1 MRTLL
6 LGSLLILAA
15 GAARA
20 DDDLFYLGAG
30 ISSNKVSDIASINS
44 DLNSTSWKAFAGVRP
59 LSGFAVEADYL
70 DLGSRTINVASVSS
84 THVGYK
90 AFAGYA
96 VGFVPLP
103 MPVFDVFAKLG
114 FARWSESGGSTLGS
128 GFASSFTSLSGNG
141 TELAWGIGAQAHFG
155 MFGGRLEYEA
165 FHLPNTSGAGI
176 VSLSFMLRL

>member
-6 LGSLLILAA
+6 LGSLLLLAA
-15 GAARA
+15 GAAQA
-20 DDDLFYLGAG
+20 DNELFYLGAG
-30 ISSNKVSDIASINS
+30 ISSNKVTDIASINS
-44 DLNSTSWKAFAGVRP
+44 DLSRTSWKAFAGVRP

-70 DLGSRTINVASVSS
+70 DLGTRTINVDSFSN

-90 AFAGYA
+90 AYAGYA

-103 MPVFDVFAKLG
+103 LPVVDVFAKLG

-128 GFASSFTSLSGNG
+128 GFGSSFTSLSANG
-141 TELAWGIGAQAHFG
+141 TELAWGIGAQAHYG

-165 FHLPNTSGAGI
+165 FHVTNTSGAG
-176 VSLSFMLRL
+176 VLSLSFMLRL